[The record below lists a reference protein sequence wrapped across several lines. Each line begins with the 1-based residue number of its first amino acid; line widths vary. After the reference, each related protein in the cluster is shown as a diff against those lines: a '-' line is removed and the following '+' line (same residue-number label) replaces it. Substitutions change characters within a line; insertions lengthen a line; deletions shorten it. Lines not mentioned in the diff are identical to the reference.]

1 MRGPRGPS
9 SPGGRPA
16 PGISGVGGVGGLQD
30 AHPAF
35 EGAGR
40 AAEGSPLLL
49 GAGLQEGDELGE
61 PGEAFGE
68 VGGEPGGLDAAPLD
82 CAEDRVGAAEV
93 ARDPRGVGV
102 DADRVRRQPF
112 EVPDQS
118 GLTGQHI
125 PLGEGL
131 FARGA
136 AAGGGDQPG
145 EAGAARGGLVLSPGA
160 CDAAHELLQCLPV
173 GAAARGRHP
182 AEERVEFRHPKP
194 HPMSDR
200 PGRPHAIRPSESA

>member
-16 PGISGVGGVGGLQD
+16 PGISGVGGVGGLQA

-93 ARDPRGVGV
+93 ARDPRGFGV

-125 PLGEGL
+125 PLGERL
-131 FARGA
+131 SRAVRPRA
-136 AAGGGDQPG
+136 AETSRAK
-145 EAGAARGGLVLSPGA
+145 
-160 CDAAHELLQCLPV
+160 PV
-173 GAAARGRHP
+173 GARW
-182 AEERVEFRHPKP
+182 
-194 HPMSDR
+194 
-200 PGRPHAIRPSESA
+200 PGSVSRRLRCGA